1 MFGWW
6 NSTVHG
12 VGTFNVILFQPLFHF
27 FQTIDS
33 IQHIQSFNC
42 TTNYYSNSH
51 CKRFAQTYESIA
63 AHLHSTTSIK
73 VAKIDGS
80 KERALSSRFSIKG
93 YPSFYLISGW
103 DIYEY
108 KKTRSKENMVQFA
121 MQKEE
126 GMGPMSM
133 VNSPFGPFGM
143 TRGFVMNTGTRILD
157 LFEYLVER
165 GLGKTAAA
173 VIMAGVGVFVGT
185 IFVILVGLALLPK
198 PKVD

>member
-1 MFGWW
+1 
-6 NSTVHG
+6 
-12 VGTFNVILFQPLFHF
+12 
-27 FQTIDS
+27 
-33 IQHIQSFNC
+33 
-42 TTNYYSNSH
+42 
-51 CKRFAQTYESIA
+51 
-63 AHLHSTTSIK
+63 
-73 VAKIDGS
+73 
-80 KERALSSRFSIKG
+80 
-93 YPSFYLISGW
+93 
-103 DIYEY
+103 
-108 KKTRSKENMVQFA
+108 